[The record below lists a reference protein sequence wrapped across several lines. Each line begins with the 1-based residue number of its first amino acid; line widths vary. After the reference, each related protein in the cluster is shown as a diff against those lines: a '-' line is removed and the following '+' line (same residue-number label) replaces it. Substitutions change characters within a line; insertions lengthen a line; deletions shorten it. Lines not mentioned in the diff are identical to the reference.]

1 MGGELV
7 FDGVR
12 VEGDA
17 REWVWVGGAAWG
29 SVILVG
35 NRWVF
40 FRIDG
45 NEWGMSRMDGKGRE
59 YMGMHDKR
67 SG

>member
-1 MGGELV
+1 MGEELV
-7 FDGVR
+7 FDGVQ
-12 VEGDA
+12 VEGDT

-40 FRIDG
+40 FRIDR
-45 NEWGMSRMDGKGRE
+45 NEWELSRMDG
-59 YMGMHDKR
+59 
-67 SG
+67 